1 MKKNLFILF
10 FLISFFGVSQKNIT
24 IDTNNICIPNNIGKE
39 ILTELNEL
47 DKLRK
52 EKILTDKEILELE
65 KKVTKQDLTIKD
77 LEEKDLNNK
86 ILIGANK
93 EKYNLVEE
101 DNKNLRKEIK
111 NIKTKNTII
120 EIVSGLFFA
129 TITYIQIFK

>member
-1 MKKNLFILF
+1 MKKILFIIF
-10 FLISFFGVSQKNIT
+10 FLISFFGTSQKNIT